1 MQLSSK
7 IEMRGE
13 RGKNSALKKFNFPV
27 VNIKMKQQQEFHST
41 ELGQKIKNL
50 KNIFRLISQQT
61 TRSTKFIG
69 AFLWHKV

>member
-13 RGKNSALKKFNFPV
+13 EKNSALKKFNFPV

-50 KNIFRLISQQT
+50 KKYFSSYQSTNHQKHKIHRGISM
-61 TRSTKFIG
+61 
-69 AFLWHKV
+69 A

>member
-41 ELGQKIKNL
+41 ELGQDKEFEKYFSSYQSTNHQKHKIH
-50 KNIFRLISQQT
+50 RGISM
-61 TRSTKFIG
+61 
-69 AFLWHKV
+69 A